1 MIAKGFGLGPQI
13 LHKTNQECLPVR
25 NQHLRPFHFW
35 LSCLERICQRKEKA
49 GDSETEQKMER
60 QTGCI
65 IFLIFVGEIGQ
76 SSSPSPTEMRK

>member
-25 NQHLRPFHFW
+25 NRHLRPFHFW
-35 LSCLERICQRKEKA
+35 LSCLEWICQWKEKA

-60 QTGCI
+60 QTGYI
-65 IFLIFVGEIGQ
+65 AFHATLDNPLED
-76 SSSPSPTEMRK
+76 TE